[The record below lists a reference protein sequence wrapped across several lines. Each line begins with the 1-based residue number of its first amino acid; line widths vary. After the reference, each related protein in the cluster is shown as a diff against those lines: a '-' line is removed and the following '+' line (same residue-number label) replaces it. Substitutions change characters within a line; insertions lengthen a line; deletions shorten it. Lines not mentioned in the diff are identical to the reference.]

1 MDWAQVRPEW
11 GLSKNNLLIIGR
23 RELTRPLNLEGRSF
37 LHSYDYRQDESSKLL
52 ETIMTAPLI
61 VAQWINMEH
70 YFSTVDNEV
79 YGSGSKV
86 YHNIVGRVGVMS
98 GATGDLRLGLPAQ
111 TVLDGPVPYHEPTRL
126 LAVIESP
133 RARVEAVIARHP
145 GLQRLFE
152 NEWVSLVVCEP
163 EEAKFYHYDIMQ
175 GWQPVSDAHEP
186 HPVLSA
192 GLVTAAEESRFEKDG
207 EVVGTVQETW
217 AQATSFEHKK
227 KDQ

>member
-1 MDWAQVRPEW
+1 
-11 GLSKNNLLIIGR
+11 
-23 RELTRPLNLEGRSF
+23 
-37 LHSYDYRQDESSKLL
+37 
-52 ETIMTAPLI
+52 MTAPLI

-126 LAVIESP
+126 LAVIEAP

-145 GLQRLFE
+145 SLERLFE

-163 EEAKFYHYDIMQ
+163 DEAKFYHYDIMQ
-175 GWQPVSDAHEP
+175 GWRPVSDVREP
-186 HPVLSA
+186 HPVLTPD
-192 GLVTAAEESRFEKDG
+192 LVGAPERSRFQKDG
-207 EVVGTVQETW
+207 EGVGTVQDTW
-217 AQATSFEHKK
+217 VQTTSFEQER